1 MQGAAES
8 EALAIVEE
16 LTYSHAVRID
26 SGTAAVQHWSELQS
40 HRARL
45 AELRSTLRQEAG
57 REVRK
62 NLRRDKRRELMSS
75 FVKTPLPP
83 LDRLLAGCFEH
94 GEETLVMQIPDGP
107 SADSRAWAAAAG
119 AWSGGLPRW

>member
-8 EALAIVEE
+8 EALTIVEE
-16 LTYSHAVRID
+16 LIYSHAVRID
-26 SGTAAVQHWSELQS
+26 SDTAALQQWSELQS

-45 AELRSTLRQEAG
+45 AELRTPRRQEAW

-75 FVKTPLPP
+75 FVNPSPVGQAT
-83 LDRLLAGCFEH
+83 
-94 GEETLVMQIPDGP
+94 DGP
-107 SADSRAWAAAAG
+107 LRTWEGNPGNADSGWTFC
-119 AWSGGLPRW
+119 